1 MKKLLFI
8 ISVLIFSVSGIFAQ
22 SKVKVDNNTFGAIRA
37 RQIGPATMSG
47 RIATLD
53 AVNANPN
60 ILYVGTAGGG
70 VWKTKNGGI
79 TFKPIFDKYTQCIGA
94 VRIDQKHPET
104 VWAGTGEPWTRNST
118 SVGNGIFKSTDGGES
133 WQFLGLKNT
142 ERIARIAIDPNNSDV
157 VYVAALGHLWGPNSE
172 RGLYKTEDGGKT
184 WKKILYVDENTGC
197 SDVVVSPFNS
207 NVLYAGMWQFRRSAY
222 YFNSGG
228 KGSALYKSTD
238 AGKSWKK
245 LITDLPKGEKGR
257 IALSISPV
265 DSSVYAVIEAKETA
279 LYRSK
284 DEGKTWDKVNKT
296 RVINERPFY
305 FGNIVADPLK
315 KNRVYKPGFNISV
328 SDDGGKHFRGTSVEG
343 GAIHPDIHAL
353 YIGTNDNKLLY
364 IGTDGGVFVS
374 RDGGSSWAM
383 FRNLPVAQFYHVSA
397 DMQIPYY
404 VYGGLQDNNS
414 WYGPS
419 ESAGGISNSDWKK
432 VGFGDGFYA
441 YADRFDKNI
450 VYWQWQG
457 GQFARADIET
467 GEFKSIKPYK
477 DETTDDLRFNWNA
490 PLIFSNDGKRMYSGA
505 QYLFISENR
514 GDTWKRISP
523 DLTTNDKSRQQQ
535 ETTGGLTLDN
545 STAENHCSI
554 VTINES
560 PLDKNIIWAGT
571 DDGNIQVT
579 TDGGKT
585 WDNVTENIPGLPEK
599 TWCSYVEPGH
609 FKKGVCY
616 ATFDGHKSNDMNAYV
631 YKTEDF
637 GKTWVSVSGE
647 NIPIYCH
654 IIKQDFVNPNLL
666 FLGTEFGLYTS
677 VDDGQTWARFKSNFP
692 KVSVRDMQIHPR
704 ENDLI
709 LATHGRGILII
720 DDIEPLRQLSQDVLN
735 SDVSFLKTK
744 PYLIKTSQRGG
755 SYSGDDEY
763 TGSNPTDAA
772 IITYYLKKRH
782 VFGDMYIEVFD
793 KDKKRIAKLPAGKRR
808 GINKVSWFVRM
819 KPPKVPASPQ
829 LVGFAMQGPT
839 VQPGKYK
846 VVLVKGKKSYTSEIE
861 IKLDPNSKHSDTDR
875 QIRLDNLMKAY
886 NLLEKLAFLDKQL
899 LDMRDQSKEIK
910 PKVNKRYAKKLSD
923 LIKTS
928 DNLHK
933 RLVATKK
940 GNITGEEKIREK
952 LGELYGFILFYDG
965 RPTDS
970 QINRL
975 KGLEKDI
982 NEIETEIKTLKSKYV
997 RPINTY
1003 LLKTNKKPIFVTTK
1017 EKFDKEN
1024 K

>member
-1 MKKLLFI
+1 MCIFLFSLNGI
-8 ISVLIFSVSGIFAQ
+8 IAQ
-22 SKVKVDNNTFGAIRA
+22 TKIKVDNNTFGAIRA

-47 RIATLD
+47 RITSLD
-53 AVNANPN
+53 AVNKNPN

-94 VRIDQKHPET
+94 VRVNQKNPEI
-104 VWAGTGEPWTRNST
+104 VWIGTGEPWTRNTT
-118 SVGNGIFKSTDGGES
+118 SVGNGVFKTADGGET

-142 ERIARIAIDPNNSDV
+142 ERIVRIVIDPNNSDI
-157 VYVAALGHLWGPNSE
+157 VYVAALGHLWGPNKE
-172 RGLYKTEDGGKT
+172 RGLYKTSDGGKT
-184 WKKILYVDENTGC
+184 WQKILYVDENTGC
-197 SDVVVSPFNS
+197 SDIVIDPFNP
-207 NVLYAGMWQFRRSAY
+207 NILYAGMWQFRRSAY

-228 KGSALYKSTD
+228 KGSGLYKSTD
-238 AGKSWKK
+238 AGKTWTELKK
-245 LITDLPKGEKGR
+245 DLPKGEKGR
-257 IALSISPV
+257 IALSISPA
-265 DSSVYAVIEAKETA
+265 DSSVYALIEAKETA

-284 DEGKTWDKVNKT
+284 DEGKTWEKVNKT
-296 RVINERPFY
+296 RVVNERPFY
-305 FGNIVADPLK
+305 FGNIVADPIK

-328 SDDGGKHFRGTSVEG
+328 SDDGGKHFRGTAVEG

-353 YIGTNDNKLLY
+353 YVGTKNNKLLY

-374 RDGGSSWAM
+374 RDGGSSWSM
-383 FRNLPVAQFYHVSA
+383 FRNLPVSQFYHVSA
-397 DMQIPYY
+397 DMQTPYN

-419 ESAGGISNSDWKK
+419 ESAGGITNCDWKK

-441 YADRFDKNI
+441 YPDRFDKNI

-457 GQFARADIET
+457 GQYARADIST

-477 DETTDDLRFNWNA
+477 DNTTDELRFNWNA
-490 PLIFSNDGKRMYSGA
+490 PLIFSNDGKRMYVGA
-505 QYLFISENR
+505 QYLYISENR

-535 ETTGGLTLDN
+535 ATTGGLTLDN
-545 STAENHCSI
+545 STAENNCTI

-560 PLDKNIIWAGT
+560 PVDKNIIWAGT

-579 TDGGKT
+579 TDGGKNWT
-585 WDNVTENIPGLPEK
+585 NVTKNIPGLPEK
-599 TWCSYVEPGH
+599 TWCSYVEPGN

-616 ATFDGHKSNDMNAYV
+616 ATFDGHQADDMNAYV
-631 YKTEDF
+631 FKTEDF
-637 GKTWVSVSGE
+637 GKTWVATAN
-647 NIPIYCH
+647 NIPIYCN
-654 IIKQDFVNPNLL
+654 IIKQDFVNPDLL

-677 VDDGQTWARFKSNFP
+677 IDNGKNWARFKSNFP
-692 KVSVRDMQIHPR
+692 KVSVKDIVIHPR

-709 LATHGRGILII
+709 VATHGRGILII
-720 DDIEPLRQLSQDVLN
+720 DDIEPLRQLSAKVLD
-735 SDVSFLKTK
+735 SDVYFLKTK

-755 SYSGDDEY
+755 SFSGDDEY
-763 TGSNPTDAA
+763 VGSNPPDAA

-782 VFGDMYIEVFD
+782 IFGDMYIKIYDED
-793 KDKKRIAKLPAGKRR
+793 NKLMAELPAGKRK

-829 LVGFAMQGPT
+829 IVGFAMQGPT
-839 VQPGKYK
+839 VPPGKYK
-846 VVLVKGKKSYTSEIE
+846 VVLVKGKKKFNSEIE
-861 IKLDPNSKHSDTDR
+861 IKLDPNSKHSDADR
-875 QIRLDNLMKAY
+875 KIRLENLMKAY

-899 LDMRDQSKEIK
+899 TDMRDQSKKIK
-910 PKVNKRYAKKLSD
+910 PELNRKYAKKTAI
-923 LIKTS
+923 LINESET
-928 DNLHK
+928 LHK

-940 GNITGEEKIREK
+940 GNITGEEQIREK

-965 RPTDS
+965 KPTDS

-975 KGLEKDI
+975 NDLEK
-982 NEIETEIKTLKSKYV
+982 EISEAENEIKTLKEKYV
-997 RPINTY
+997 RPLNAY
-1003 LLKTNKKPIFVTTK
+1003 LLKINKKPISVTTK
-1017 EKFDKEN
+1017 EQFDKE
-1024 K
+1024 KK